1 VDPRPW
7 RPDQLGA
14 YLLRNTGLTPP
25 TAEAPAGD
33 IQWIAQD
40 QTVPNPTT
48 AALIQ
53 SVVGDRAPAES
64 SSTRRAPLL
73 GQPVSEQRK
82 RRQQPRLLLGTAGA
96 ATAQQAQGQIATFV
110 AGGAPF

>member
-1 VDPRPW
+1 MIRSTSAP
-7 RPDQLGA
+7 
-14 YLLRNTGLTPP
+14 YLVRNTGLALSPGGSTRR
-25 TAEAPAGD
+25 GYV
-33 IQWIAQD
+33 QWIAQD

-53 SVVGDRAPAES
+53 SVVGDPSAS
-64 SSTRRAPLL
+64 GVLL
-73 GQPVSEQRK
+73 HPSGHANFWANQYPSASGTCCNNHGF
-82 RRQQPRLLLGTAGA
+82 LLGTAGA